1 MNDNFTAKVK
11 VLFHCYC
18 GGIVPARLL
27 GLAHWHDLD
36 PCAAGWCQCLLS
48 VIVLTSIY
56 LCTSGAGVL
65 SSQFGLDIQVDLPG
79 SGGMKNVHPN
89 HSSVVVGL
97 NSQLPC
103 LYFHE

>member
-1 MNDNFTAKVK
+1 MTTNIRGFFSETTPKMDILLIVMLSLTIFTAKVK

-65 SSQFGLDIQVDLPG
+65 SSQFGLDIQVDLPD
-79 SGGMKNVHPN
+79 SG
-89 HSSVVVGL
+89 
-97 NSQLPC
+97 
-103 LYFHE
+103 